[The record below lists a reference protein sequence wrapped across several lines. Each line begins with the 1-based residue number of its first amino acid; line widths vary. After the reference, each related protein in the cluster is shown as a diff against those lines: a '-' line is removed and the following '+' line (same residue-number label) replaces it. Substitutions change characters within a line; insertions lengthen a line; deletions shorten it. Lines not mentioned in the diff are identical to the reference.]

1 MKMNPLLKHCFAAIL
16 SGGILSV
23 PSYSLA
29 DVCNDKESH
38 VMKRNVIDNVTELKA
53 EYAERNQIVANLA
66 DQINAYYFSLL
77 EMDENQIRGVMIQ
90 NGLEENKAC
99 EAVLRGFENVLK
111 VRVKQD
117 DLSDEEKTEMKS
129 YLRTVAK
136 ARYAIARLNDFSRQL
151 FTIPKIFESDIDF
164 NALREL
170 ADYTTKKIISGDY
183 SFTG

>member
-1 MKMNPLLKHCFAAIL
+1 
-16 SGGILSV
+16 
-23 PSYSLA
+23 
-29 DVCNDKESH
+29 
-38 VMKRNVIDNVTELKA
+38 MKRNVIDNVTELKA

-77 EMDENQIRGVMIQ
+77 EMDEDQTRGVMIQ

-99 EAVLRGFENVLK
+99 EAVLRGFENVLR

-117 DLSDEEKTEMKS
+117 DLSDEEKMEMKS

-151 FTIPKIFESDIDF
+151 FTIPKTFESDIDF

-170 ADYTTKKIISGDY
+170 ADYTTNKIISGDY

>member
-1 MKMNPLLKHCFAAIL
+1 MKMNPLLTHCFAAIL
-16 SGGILSV
+16 AGGVLSV

-29 DVCNDKESH
+29 DACNDKESH
-38 VMKRNVIDNVTELKA
+38 VMKRNVIDNVTELKS
-53 EYAERNQIVANLA
+53 EYAERNQIVNKLA
-66 DQINAYYFSLL
+66 DEINAYYFNLL
-77 EMDENQIRGVMIQ
+77 EMDDYQAHGVMLQ
-90 NGLEENKAC
+90 NGFDENKAC
-99 EAVLRGFENVLK
+99 EAALRGFENVLK
-111 VRVKQD
+111 VMVKQG

-151 FTIPKIFESDIDF
+151 FTIPKTFESDIDF
-164 NALREL
+164 NALGEL